1 MFGMACVTVFVMLLL
16 HTIEQNCIEGKEH
29 LNIVVIFYLNANN
42 VIMMMARIG
51 SQSLPMFL
59 KIQYLRNFFS
69 VGVRIG
75 RKKIDVIHR
84 GKPLQGN

>member
-42 VIMMMARIG
+42 VITDDDGQDRITVITNV
-51 SQSLPMFL
+51 LENTIL
-59 KIQYLRNFFS
+59 EKFFFC
-69 VGVRIG
+69 RCKN
-75 RKKIDVIHR
+75 R
-84 GKPLQGN
+84 